1 MSTPF
6 KMNMPSYGQG
16 KNPIQKSNSP
26 MHKEKGTYKTTT
38 DEDGNK
44 SKVYLSKN
52 KKKAFI
58 SSDFGNTIEKRKDGG
73 IFRPNTTK
81 SKKVNLT
88 TGTTTITKR
97 NSKTGKITVTN
108 RKINKGDSKIVK
120 KGRKKTTPP
129 TGTKIA

>member
-38 DEDGNK
+38 EEDGSK
-44 SKVYLSKN
+44 SKVYVSKN
-52 KKKAFI
+52 EKKAYI
-58 SSDFGNTIEKRKDGG
+58 KSKSGNTVTKVKDGG

-81 SKKVNLT
+81 RKKVDLMA
-88 TGTTTITKR
+88 GKTTITR
-97 NSKTGKITVTN
+97 ENSKTGKVSTTT
-108 RKINKGDSKIVK
+108 RKINKGDSRTVK
-120 KGRKKTTPP
+120 KVRKKTTPP